1 MVAFFCHPFWRFL
14 ILYGV
19 LYAGFGVQSPYLPS
33 LLERRNLTP
42 EATATLLA
50 AGTAIR
56 LVAGP
61 AAGRLADIID
71 APKAVL
77 AACSAAAALIALGYL
92 QATGIWLLF
101 LVGVFHSAALAPLA
115 PLTDTLAL
123 GSAAPG
129 PSEGAAQRRFH
140 YRWLRGA
147 GSAAFYLRNAA
158 LRSGHCAVWGHRG
171 GLPQCRIAHS
181 DSTCRSP
188 RASSA
193 AHQRWHS
200 TPGDRRCGPGPR
212 SVAASR
218 ALSADHWCCGLDPW

>member
-1 MVAFFCHPFWRFL
+1 MITYRSSPLFRRSLTCIARRSCRRCPGAALVMHGRLFLPPFLALPNSIRRAL
-14 ILYGV
+14 RR
-19 LYAGFGVQSPYLPS
+19 FGVQSPYLPS

-147 GSAAFYLRNAA
+147 GSAAFICGTLLFGQAIARVATRCTTA
-158 LRSGHCAVWGHRG
+158 L
-171 GLPQCRIAHS
+171 P
-181 DSTCRSP
+181 
-188 RASSA
+188 
-193 AHQRWHS
+193 
-200 TPGDRRCGPGPR
+200 
-212 SVAASR
+212 
-218 ALSADHWCCGLDPW
+218 